1 MKNSLFISTQKS
13 KVLLIKGMTI
23 LQKIYFS
30 QPSEAFSNISV
41 MSAIYPEIFICVQSV
56 PIELTNG

>member
-1 MKNSLFISTQKS
+1 
-13 KVLLIKGMTI
+13 MTI